1 MAYDL
6 VQQVTQT
13 KLQYFWVLEVV
24 SHDENMTKTH
34 TVKLALTLRLSLNQR
49 CLSNRMNSRESQK
62 ILPEKHLYVKPSSNT
77 NKQKII

>member
-1 MAYDL
+1 MIWFSRL
-6 VQQVTQT
+6 RKPNCSTFGFL
-13 KLQYFWVLEVV
+13 KLFLCQY
-24 SHDENMTKTH
+24 DENMTKTH